1 MSGRPSALFDSPIH
15 ELHRRRAAKE
25 ISTEEIARAV
35 LERIERVEPRV
46 KAYITLTPER
56 VLDAARA
63 ADARL
68 AKGEALPPIAGMPI
82 AIKDVFTTAGI
93 RTTCGSRILDNFVPP
108 FDATVVTR
116 LKAQGLNLVGK
127 ANMDEFAMG
136 SSTENSAFGP
146 THNPWD
152 LTRVPGGSS
161 GGSAA
166 AVAAGEALA
175 ALGTDTGGSI
185 RLPASFTSLVGLK
198 PTYGRVS
205 RYGMVAYASSLDQG
219 GPLCRDV
226 RDTAILLGIIAGHDP
241 RDSTSIDKPVPDY
254 QAALQGDLKGR
265 KIGLVKE
272 FQEYGELTGEVASA
286 FAANLKT
293 LQGLG
298 AEVREI
304 SLPSLDYAI
313 AVYYILAPCEASS
326 NLGRYDGIRYGVRV
340 EEGSLKQ
347 LYTQTRERG
356 FGAEVKRRI
365 MLGTFALSAGY
376 YDAYYARAMK
386 IRQLLRQEF
395 QRAFAQV
402 DFIASPTSPVPAFK
416 LGERLRDPLQMY
428 LIDAYTLPVNLA
440 GIPAISVPA
449 GFTAGNLPLGLQLMG
464 RHFQEDRLLQAAHAF
479 EQATDFHTRRP
490 ALS

>member
-1 MSGRPSALFDSPIH
+1 
-15 ELHRRRAAKE
+15 
-25 ISTEEIARAV
+25 V

-116 LKAQGLNLVGK
+116 LQAQGLNLVGK

-146 THNPWD
+146 TRNPWD

-395 QRAFAQV
+395 QRAFEQV

-464 RHFQEDRLLQAAHAF
+464 RHFQEDRLLQAAYAF
-479 EQATDFHTRRP
+479 EQATDFHMRRP

>member
-1 MSGRPSALFDSPIH
+1 LTSRDVEAG
-15 ELHRRRAAKE
+15 AA
-25 ISTEEIARAV
+25 
-35 LERIERVEPRV
+35 
-46 KAYITLTPER
+46 
-56 VLDAARA
+56 A
-63 ADARL
+63 ADAKL
-68 AKGEALPPIAGMPI
+68 ARGEAVSPIEGLPIAV
-82 AIKDVFTTAGI
+82 KDIFATAGV
-93 RTTCGSRILDNFVPP
+93 RTTCASRILENFTPP
-108 FDATVVTR
+108 FDATVVAR
-116 LKAQGLNLVGK
+116 LKARGLCLAGK
-127 ANMDEFAMG
+127 TNMDEFAMG

-146 THNPWD
+146 TRNPWD

-205 RYGMVAYASSLDQG
+205 RYGMIAYASSLDQG

-226 RDTAILLGIIAGHDP
+226 RDAALLLGMIAGHDP
-241 RDSTSIDKPVPDY
+241 RDSTSADRPVPDY
-254 QAALQGDLKGR
+254 LAALRGDLKGR
-265 KIGLVKE
+265 RVGLVKE
-272 FQEYGELTGEVASA
+272 FQEYGELTGEVAQA
-286 FAANLKT
+286 FLANLKT
-293 LQGLG
+293 LQDLG
-298 AEVREI
+298 AEVQEI
-304 SLPSLDYAI
+304 SLPSLEYAI

-340 EEGSLKQ
+340 EEGSLKE

-386 IRQLLRQEF
+386 IRAVLRQEF
-395 QRAFAQV
+395 ARAFAQV
-402 DFIASPTSPVPAFK
+402 DLIASPTSPVPAFK
-416 LGERLRDPLQMY
+416 LGERMTDPLQMY

-440 GIPAISVPA
+440 GIPAISVPG
-449 GFTAGNLPLGLQLMG
+449 GFTGGGLPLGLQLMAP
-464 RHFQEDRLLQAAHAF
+464 HFEEPRLLQAAHAF
-479 EQATDFHTRRP
+479 EQATEFHRRRAP
-490 ALS
+490 AL

>member
-116 LKAQGLNLVGK
+116 LQAQGLNLVGK

-146 THNPWD
+146 TRNPWD

-395 QRAFAQV
+395 QRAFEQV

-464 RHFQEDRLLQAAHAF
+464 RHFQEDRLLQAAYAF
-479 EQATDFHTRRP
+479 EQATDFHMRRP